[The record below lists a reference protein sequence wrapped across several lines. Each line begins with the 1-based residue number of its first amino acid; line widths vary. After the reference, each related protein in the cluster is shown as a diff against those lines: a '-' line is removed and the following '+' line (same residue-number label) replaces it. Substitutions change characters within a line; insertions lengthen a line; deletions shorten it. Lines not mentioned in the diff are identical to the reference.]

1 MDLPVTLFNLE
12 RRNRLMDGQD
22 IAKINQLNE
31 AKIIK
36 GKADELQRVMFD
48 TAPIG
53 LTIFDS
59 NCIFIESNETV
70 LAMFG
75 VSKEYYTSHFY
86 ELSPEFQPDGSKSA
100 ERILELMTKALEGET
115 VTVNWTHCTPE
126 GEPIPCEVTLKR
138 ARYKGIY
145 VGVAYVYDL
154 RHIKM
159 LVDNIQWLEAEVD
172 KMLFATQIDALT
184 GIYNRRYLDENIR
197 TLINGLSRSNGM
209 LSLIMI
215 DIDHFKEYNDTYGH
229 SQGDICLKEVAE
241 TLSKSLQR
249 TGDFAV
255 RYGGEEFAVILP
267 NTDES
272 GVIKIAEKLLENIR
286 NLNIR
291 HEKSAAADCVTI
303 SIGATTGF
311 ADYKQTGEEYVNRAD
326 EMLYMSK
333 QTGRNKASFRKL

>member
-1 MDLPVTLFNLE
+1 MDKQTF
-12 RRNRLMDGQD
+12 
-22 IAKINQLNE
+22 AKTNKSTESQ
-31 AKIIK
+31 IIK
-36 GKADELQRVMFD
+36 GKADDLQRVMFD

-70 LAMFG
+70 LSMFG
-75 VSKEYYTSHFY
+75 VTKEYYTSHFF
-86 ELSPEFQPDGSKSA
+86 ELSPEFQPDGSKSS
-100 ERILELMTKALEGET
+100 ERILELMNQALSGNT
-115 VTVNWTHCTPE
+115 VTVNWTHCTPD
-126 GEPIPCEVTLKR
+126 GGPIPCEVTLKR

-159 LVDNIQWLEAEVD
+159 LVDNIQWLESEVD

-184 GIYNRRYLDENIR
+184 GIYNRRYFDENIQ
-197 TLINGLSRSNGM
+197 TLINGLSRANST
-209 LSLIMI
+209 LSFIMI

-229 SQGDICLKEVAE
+229 SQGDTCLKAVAE

-249 TGDFAV
+249 TGDFVV

-272 GVIKIAEKLLENIR
+272 GAIMIADKLLENIR
-286 NLNIR
+286 NLNIK
-291 HEKSAAADCVTI
+291 HEKSAAADRVTI
-303 SIGATTGF
+303 SIGATTGL
-311 ADYKQTGEEYVNRAD
+311 ADFKQTGEEYVKRAD
-326 EMLYMSK
+326 EMLYTSK
-333 QTGRNKASFRKL
+333 QTGRNKASYKKL

>member
-1 MDLPVTLFNLE
+1 MDEPTL
-12 RRNRLMDGQD
+12 
-22 IAKINQLNE
+22 AKANKANE
-31 AKIIK
+31 SHILK

-70 LAMFG
+70 LSMFG
-75 VSKEYYTSHFY
+75 VTKEYYTDHFY
-86 ELSPEFQPDGSKSA
+86 ELSPEYQPDGSKSVDKT
-100 ERILELMTKALEGET
+100 LELMGRALNGET
-115 VTVNWTHCTPE
+115 ITVNWMHCTPD
-126 GEPIPCEVTLKR
+126 GTPIPCEVTLTR
-138 ARYKGIY
+138 ARYKGIF

-172 KMLFATQIDALT
+172 KMFFATQIDALT
-184 GIYNRRYLDENIR
+184 GIYNRRYFDQNIK
-197 TLINGLSRSNGM
+197 TIISGLSRSNGK
-209 LSLIMI
+209 LSFIMV

-249 TGDFAV
+249 TSDFAV

-272 GVIKIAEKLLENIR
+272 GVVKIADKLLENIR
-286 NLNIR
+286 QLNLK
-291 HEKSAAADCVTI
+291 HEKSAAADRVTV
-303 SIGATTGF
+303 SIGATTGL
-311 ADYKQTGEEYVNRAD
+311 ADYKQTGEEYVKRAD
-326 EMLYMSK
+326 EMLYKSK
-333 QTGRNKASFRKL
+333 QTGRNKASFKILDPTV